1 MIDGCGR
8 KIDYIRISVTDRC
21 NLRCV
26 YCMPEKG
33 VPFVPHKE
41 ILSFDEILRLVRV
54 LADLGIR
61 KIKLTGGEPLV
72 RKGIVSLVC
81 QLKRIPGIEQVTI
94 TTNGILLSD
103 YMEQLAEAGIDG
115 INLSLDTLNPDLY
128 ERITRRRELDKA
140 LEGFFKAL
148 EYPEI
153 PLKINCVPMEIP
165 KQNMCDL
172 SESMLLGQEL
182 PEEKWFEQEQ
192 KLLERNSQEWQSEQ
206 NPPEQNLM
214 EIAELAKK
222 YKVHVRFI
230 EMMPI
235 GLGKEYDTKT
245 EDKLLTELEE
255 KFGSYQ
261 INKEVLGNGPGH
273 YYTFSGF
280 KGKIGFISAV
290 SHKFCDKCNR
300 VRLTSQGY
308 LKTCLQYDAGVDLK
322 QLLRGGAADV
332 ELRLAVENAIGHKP
346 IGHHFGERL
355 DGHDETHIMAQ
366 IGG

>member
-8 KIDYIRISVTDRC
+8 TIDYIRISVTDRC

-26 YCMPEKG
+26 YCVPKEG
-33 VPFVPHKE
+33 VPSVPHKE
-41 ILSFDEILRLVRV
+41 ILSFDEIMRLVRV
-54 LADLGIR
+54 FADLGIR

-72 RKGIVSLVC
+72 RKGIVSLVR
-81 QLKRIPGIEQVTI
+81 QLKQVPGIEQVTI
-94 TTNGILLSD
+94 TTNGVRLSEYVD
-103 YMEQLAEAGIDG
+103 QLAEAGIDG
-115 INLSLDTLNPDLY
+115 INLSLDTLDPDLY

-140 LEGFFKAL
+140 LEGFYKAL

-165 KQNMCDL
+165 KQNMVGL
-172 SESMLLGQEL
+172 SE
-182 PEEKWFEQEQ
+182 EK
-192 KLLERNSQEWQSEQ
+192 RYT
-206 NPPEQNLM
+206 

-245 EDKLLTELEE
+245 EDKLLAELEE

-261 INKEVLGNGPGH
+261 INREVLGNGPGH
-273 YYTFSGF
+273 YYTFPGF

-308 LKTCLQYDAGVDLK
+308 LKTCLQYDTGIDLK
-322 QLLRGGAADV
+322 QLLRGGATDE
-332 ELRLAVENAIGHKP
+332 ELRLAVEKAIGHKP
-346 IGHHFGERL
+346 IGHHFGEKL